1 LHELHRGVLAVGH
14 ANPPWQGRM
23 LAAALACGPNAVAS
37 HHASAALWGFI
48 DYDLNRDPE
57 VTVVGSSTRRHG
69 GIQVH
74 RTSILVPR
82 DRSRAQDVPVTAPA
96 RTLVDLAATLDAP
109 SLRPVMRRAQG
120 LKLVNLRQ
128 LNEVLV
134 RLAPRR
140 GSGRLSKLIA
150 TGAAPTRSV
159 LEDVVLDLLLE
170 AGFEHPDVNKPLI
183 VGGRRL
189 IPDFRWPEQRLILEA
204 DGAAWHDDPLA
215 RYDDA
220 ERQAVL
226 EAHGERNPHHLAP
239 GSRAARGVDPAH
251 PRGRRPR
258 GTSVEFLELRS
269 RNPTLG
275 RSVD

>member
-1 LHELHRGVLAVGH
+1 
-14 ANPPWQGRM
+14 M

-226 EAHGERNPHHLAP
+226 EAHGDRVIRITWHQAVARRAESIRRICAAGAP
-239 GSRAARGVDPAH
+239 AARASSFSNSD
-251 PRGRRPR
+251 RETR
-258 GTSVEFLELRS
+258 
-269 RNPTLG
+269 
-275 RSVD
+275 RSVGPWTRGAPPARG